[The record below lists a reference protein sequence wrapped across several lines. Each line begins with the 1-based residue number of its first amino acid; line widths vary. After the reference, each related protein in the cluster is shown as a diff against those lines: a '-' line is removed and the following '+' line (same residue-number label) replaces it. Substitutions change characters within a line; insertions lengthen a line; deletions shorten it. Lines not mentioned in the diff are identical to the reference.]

1 MGEQGY
7 KKCSTNHCVYIKR
20 FLADDFII
28 LLLYVDDI
36 LIIGKNVSRI
46 IKVKKELRKSF
57 AMNDLGPAKQILGMR
72 IERDRSSNKLYL
84 SQERYIEKVLK
95 NQN

>member
-7 KKCSTNHCVYIKR
+7 KKCSRNHCVYIKR